1 MWKLYS
7 VGSIAFTAI
16 ERVID
21 KAAATE
27 SPTISYTI
35 ATLVRAFVF
44 LVFTVIIG
52 LTRIEGVLT
61 FVFYWQILLF
71 ALFSLANSLI
81 YTYLTRSC
89 EVTLLGT
96 VACLTPLAYLSVDIV
111 ALHTRLNFTQLLGV
125 IMLSFGGLGMSVDV
139 NNFRFRSKISP
150 TTSVLILATMFYQG
164 VELYAFKY
172 LNTSYSVNG
181 VSYFASA
188 WLIVCLGLLL
198 IVTFQGK
205 LSQLELRETRSFAGQ
220 TSASKASDVVATLL
234 WLKAITLASVAE
246 VSAMV
251 NGIELIVFLAVTFV
265 AQRLTRARTDE
276 QLGQSGIGW
285 KIGMSILIGIGSWM
299 VSW

>member
-188 WLIVCLGLLL
+188 WLIVCFGLLL

-220 TSASKASDVVATLL
+220 TSASKASDVVA
-234 WLKAITLASVAE
+234 
-246 VSAMV
+246 
-251 NGIELIVFLAVTFV
+251 N
-265 AQRLTRARTDE
+265 RC
-276 QLGQSGIGW
+276 SG
-285 KIGMSILIGIGSWM
+285 
-299 VSW
+299 